1 MFDGYIGSI
10 VNYYFLKCGTQ
21 KGLNWGEMHVHFCK
35 FILGVK
41 KYICK
46 TAIVLPEG
54 KVNECEYSSSARMTL
69 RNFFLYFHAAV
80 GAKLW
85 LYFKLCSYT
94 TTILYAPFISWETVN
109 LWLIQN
115 PQKWPPANFHD
126 SAVYILFLAFW
137 NTTISSVIE
146 D

>member
-10 VNYYFLKCGTQ
+10 VNYCFLKCGTQ

-41 KYICK
+41 KYICT

-54 KVNECEYSSSARMTL
+54 KVNECEYSSSARMTAQL
-69 RNFFLYFHAAV
+69 FFYFHAAV

-94 TTILYAPFISWETVN
+94 TTILYAPFISWEIVN

-115 PQKWPPANFHD
+115 PQKMTPCEFSWFR
-126 SAVYILFLAFW
+126 SVYIIFSFLKHH
-137 NTTISSVIE
+137 NQ
-146 D
+146 